1 MLLEQV
7 TLELPTELIRS
18 ARQVAEI
25 TGASFNRV
33 IESTLTHGLPPLDD
47 VPAGEIAELASLAL
61 LDDAQ
66 LWEIARW
73 QMRAHR
79 QAELNRLLETQ
90 NTEQLGETDQ
100 KALDHLLEEYGSTL
114 VRSAQAYLLLARRG
128 YRVPMQEDY

>member
-66 LWEIARW
+66 LWEIARG

-90 NTEQLGETDQ
+90 NTGKLGETDQ
-100 KALDHLLEEYGSTL
+100 NALDHLLEEYGSTL